1 MERHL
6 LRCEICRRVE
16 CVGNCPNFKS
26 RRAAA
31 LGKVEVKEVPVE
43 EPKIEEPKVE
53 PKKEKPKKKPK
64 AKPKAKKSK
73 K

>member
-1 MERHL
+1 MTMERHL
-6 LRCEICRRVE
+6 LRCEICRRVD

-31 LGKVEVKEVPVE
+31 LGKVEVKEAPVE
-43 EPKIEEPKVE
+43 EPKEEPKVE
-53 PKKEKPKKKPK
+53 EPKKKPK

>member
-1 MERHL
+1 MTMERHL
-6 LRCEICRRVE
+6 LRCEICRRVD

-31 LGKVEVKEVPVE
+31 LGKVEVKEAPV
-43 EPKIEEPKVE
+43 EEPKVE